1 MREVVVN
8 DTNILIDM
16 HSAGLLDYLCLSQV
30 RFHTVD
36 LVIEELRRS
45 PYKRPLIEKLIQE
58 GSLYVADIPAEEMSN
73 ISAAHS
79 AYSRHTN
86 LSFVDCAVMAYAKKH
101 NFRLLTGD
109 KKLRNHAVDEGIIVS
124 GILWIVDLFVEE
136 RLVTPAEMIEKL
148 NNLLNTNN
156 RLPRKLIE
164 AKIQQLIALSPV

>member
-101 NFRLLTGD
+101 NFRLLT
-109 KKLRNHAVDEGIIVS
+109 
-124 GILWIVDLFVEE
+124 
-136 RLVTPAEMIEKL
+136 
-148 NNLLNTNN
+148 
-156 RLPRKLIE
+156 
-164 AKIQQLIALSPV
+164 